1 MRSSLARPASYRLL
15 SLGLLLFAAALQLH
29 AQTFSLE
36 TGREPVASL
45 DGLWRFHAGDAPG
58 WADPAFDDSQ
68 WPLIRADKSWNEQG
82 YPKLSG
88 FAWYRARL
96 LIPDDE
102 SNLSLTIPQVL
113 TSYQVFADG
122 RLIGGFGGMPPH
134 PYPISQYAP
143 PAAYRLPLPAQG
155 HARTLVIAIRVWH
168 WPGWE
173 SLLGG
178 GIYKGVRIGE
188 SALVQNS
195 ISTIRN
201 RQSLNQASNV
211 FVAILEILAGLAA
224 LGFFALRPTET
235 EYLWF
240 SIVVTLAA
248 GLYLASAF
256 YSRGHIDVRVSGV
269 FGILLQSGLG
279 FAQLAFFFR
288 LLKGKR
294 GWLFWLAIGSISAGL
309 LLSIAMVLKTMGL
322 RYSPAISI
330 VQWNAT
336 MTVLGIPLTAWILS
350 LLFGQAVK
358 GRFDARLLL
367 APVLLQQLA
376 SLTDSLL
383 WFGRFMLGWRHESYD
398 RFYTLSNSPF
408 PFSVANV
415 CDLLFLV
422 GMLAIF
428 VLRFTRT
435 SRQED
440 AHKRELEAARIVQQV
455 LIPEAIPTIPGL
467 TLDAVYKPAGQVGG
481 DFFQI
486 LPSASG
492 GALIVIGDVSGK
504 GMPAAMTVSLLVGT
518 VRTLVHFTQQPGAIL
533 SAMNHRMIGRT
544 NDGFTTCLV
553 LRVDQ
558 DGTLTAANAGHLP
571 PYVNG
576 KELHV
581 ESGLPLG
588 LDATASYPESHFQLA
603 ATDQLT
609 LLTDGVPEA
618 RSRTGELFGF
628 ERTQSIATQPAES
641 IVDAARH
648 FGQEDDITVLTVAR
662 LAPAVA

>member
-1 MRSSLARPASYRLL
+1 MRSSLARPALSGLL
-15 SLGLLLFAAALQLH
+15 TLALLLFAAALQLH

-45 DGLWRFHAGDAPG
+45 DGLWRFHPGDNPQWASPG
-58 WADPAFDDSQ
+58 FDDSN
-68 WPLIRADKSWNEQG
+68 WPLIRADRSWNEQG

-88 FAWYRARL
+88 FAWYRAKL
-96 LIPDDE
+96 LIPEGEDD
-102 SNLSLTIPQVL
+102 LSLSIPQVI

-134 PYPISQYAP
+134 TYPITQFVP
-143 PAAYRLPLPAQG
+143 PAAYRLASPSSA

-188 SALVQNS
+188 SALIQNS
-195 ISTIRN
+195 ISTSRN
-201 RQSLNQASNV
+201 TQSLNQASNV

-309 LLSIAMVLKTMGL
+309 LLSFAMVLKAMGL

-330 VQWNAT
+330 AQWNAT
-336 MTVLGIPLTAWILS
+336 MTVLGIPLTVWILS

-383 WFGRFMLGWRHESYD
+383 WFGYFILGWRQESYA
-398 RFYTLSNSPF
+398 RFHTLSNSPF

-435 SRQED
+435 SRNED
-440 AHKRELEAARIVQQV
+440 AHLRELEAARIVQQV

-486 LPSASG
+486 LPVEN
-492 GALIVIGDVSGK
+492 GAVLVVIGDVSGK

-518 VRTLVHFTQQPGAIL
+518 VRTLAHFTQQPGAIL
-533 SAMNHRMIGRT
+533 SAMNHRMMGRG
-544 NDGFTTCLV
+544 NGGFTTCLV
-553 LRVDQ
+553 LRVDP
-558 DGTLTAANAGHLP
+558 DGTLTAANAGHLS

-581 ESGLPLG
+581 ENGLPLG
-588 LDATASYPESHFQLA
+588 LDATASYPESKVQLA
-603 ATDQLT
+603 AKDQLT

-628 ERTQSIATQPAES
+628 ERTQAIVTQPAES
-641 IVDAARH
+641 IAQSAQQ
-648 FGQEDDITVLTVAR
+648 FGQDDDITVLTLAR
-662 LAPAVA
+662 I